1 VRQIQVRPLTIT
13 RTRDNV
19 IFDMSTNQPHPLGT
33 LRVLERRAPSAPG
46 LDDLPQEV
54 TRVLEGLALPAGT
67 WRDKRI
73 AIAIGSRGIANID
86 ILARELCHWLKSQ
99 GARPV
104 IFPAM
109 GSHGGAT
116 AEGQKRVLVQYGLT
130 PDFLGVDVLSSMETV
145 SVGATPEGFKVFIDH
160 LAWESDGVV
169 LLNRVKPHTDFSGK
183 IESGMLKMIAVG
195 MGKAEGALECHHW
208 SWKFGFE
215 TAIRAMSAKVL
226 ASGKILAGVAVVEN
240 EFHQVA
246 LLRAAGAAGI
256 AAMDEACLEIAR
268 PLVARIPFPK
278 LDLLI
283 VEELGKNISGT
294 GLDTKIVGR
303 GVELQPGEAPHFR
316 LIYVRDLTAES
327 GGNALGVG
335 LADAIHERLYH
346 KIDLQKMYANART
359 SMNPPMPRIPIFFP
373 SDQQALAWLLGALGS
388 PEPAVQRVAWI
399 RNTLNLNRIAISE
412 LLAQGAAA
420 FPAWQ
425 LLPEPFA
432 PSFDDHG
439 DLLPAPL

>member
-1 VRQIQVRPLTIT
+1 MT
-13 RTRDNV
+13 
-19 IFDMSTNQPHPLGT
+19 TNQTNPLGT
-33 LRVLERRAPSAPG
+33 LRILERIAPSAPAVAN
-46 LDDLPQEV
+46 LP
-54 TRVLEGLALPAGT
+54 LELASALEALALPAEKLC
-67 WRDKRI
+67 DKRI
-73 AIAIGSRGIANID
+73 AVAIGSRGIAGID
-86 ILARELCHWLKSQ
+86 ILARELCQWLKSQ
-99 GARPV
+99 GARPFV
-104 IFPAM
+104 FPAM

-116 AEGQKRVLVQYGLT
+116 AEGQKKVLTQYGIT
-130 PDFLGVDVLSSMETV
+130 PESLGADLLSSMETTPL
-145 SVGATPEGFKVFIDH
+145 GTTPEGFKVFMDRS
-160 LAWESDGVV
+160 AWESDGVIV
-169 LLNRVKPHTDFSGK
+169 LNRVKPHTDFSGK
-183 IESGMLKMIAVG
+183 IESGLLKMLAVG

-215 TAIRAMSAKVL
+215 TAIRAMSSKVL

-246 LLRAAGAAGI
+246 TLRAATADGI
-256 AAMDEACLEIAR
+256 AAMEESCLESAR

-303 GVELQPGEAPHFR
+303 GVELHPGEAPQIR

-327 GGNALGVG
+327 SGNALGVG

-359 SMNPPMPRIPIFFP
+359 SMNPPMPRIPIFWP

-388 PEPAVQRVAWI
+388 PEPAEQRVAWI
-399 RNTLNLNRIAISE
+399 RNTLNLNRIAVSP
-412 LLAQGAAA
+412 LLASDAAT
-420 FPAWQ
+420 
-425 LLPEPFA
+425 LPGWRILAEPFA
-432 PSFDDHG
+432 PGFDDGG
-439 DLLPAPL
+439 DLLPALV